1 VLRSKTHLFQVS
13 YLLPPPPPSAH
24 NDVRVATL
32 GVAGVYISGGGYYFC
47 YLGGSTVKNHHI

>member
-1 VLRSKTHLFQVS
+1 MLRSKTHLFQVS
-13 YLLPPPPPSAH
+13 YLLPPSSDH
-24 NDVRVATL
+24 NDVIVATL